1 MGWNEIRSMIRPP
14 LTKLFVFLR
23 TTLAH
28 ILSLRTVVDTSS
40 PGENINIEA
49 WMLKFFIRK
58 SGREIITP
66 KLRVLG

>member
-1 MGWNEIRSMIRPP
+1 MGWNEIRSIIKPP

-28 ILSLRTVVDTSS
+28 ILSLRTVVDASS
-40 PGENINIEA
+40 YGENIDIEA
-49 WMLKFFIRK
+49 WILNFFIRK

-66 KLRVLG
+66 